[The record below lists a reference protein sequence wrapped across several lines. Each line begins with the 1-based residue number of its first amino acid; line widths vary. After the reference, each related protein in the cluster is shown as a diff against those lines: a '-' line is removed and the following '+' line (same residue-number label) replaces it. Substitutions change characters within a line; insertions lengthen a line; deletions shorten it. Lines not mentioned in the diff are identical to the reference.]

1 MCYLLNQKVSDG
13 TQVWYQNLSGQ
24 NADAYPVL
32 KKMTIVRY
40 IMDTKN
46 VQEYIRIKAV
56 YTGADAANYE
66 MTIVEV
72 EVQRSKCR
80 HNLDKVTAAAATEV
94 QEGNKEYYIC
104 KERGKLFEDAQGMLE
119 ITKESTVTPK
129 LEKNSQVS
137 ETPKPTETLKPTE
150 TPKLTK
156 IPEDT
161 VASVQILP
169 ALIQPIVSQKRKQII
184 NWKKVKGADGYFVYA
199 SRCNDKKEI
208 RKLQRIVIISS
219 PGKTSYVNRKL
230 KKIPDINTKSGNT
243 ALGTVRKLWLGV
255 LYKCML
261 LQKATVYAIAQNGAM
276 AKVKVIVRN

>member
-72 EVQRSKCR
+72 EVQRSQCR

-104 KERGKLFEDAQGMLE
+104 KDCGKLFEDAQGMFE
-119 ITKESTVTPK
+119 ITKESTVIPK

-137 ETPKPTETLKPTE
+137 ETPKPRD
-150 TPKLTK
+150 TK
-156 IPEDT
+156 INEDT
-161 VASVQILP
+161 GRYSGFRADIAGIDSAYRVPKEKTDHKLEKG
-169 ALIQPIVSQKRKQII
+169 KRCGWIFCLCIEMQ
-184 NWKKVKGADGYFVYA
+184 
-199 SRCNDKKEI
+199 
-208 RKLQRIVIISS
+208 
-219 PGKTSYVNRKL
+219 
-230 KKIPDINTKSGNT
+230 
-243 ALGTVRKLWLGV
+243 
-255 LYKCML
+255 
-261 LQKATVYAIAQNGAM
+261 
-276 AKVKVIVRN
+276 